1 MFEGLFMKNVEKYDY
16 RSEVKYMIFVK
27 GSR

>member
-1 MFEGLFMKNVEKYDY
+1 MFESLFMENVEKYNY

>member
-1 MFEGLFMKNVEKYDY
+1 MFESLFMENVEKYDY
-16 RSEVKYMIFVK
+16 RSEVKYMIFVE